1 MAPPPPATVRLPV
14 VPAAYVAELL
24 ALLGEEGIA
33 ARDVLRGTDLK
44 PQALAE
50 RDALITHSEQ
60 LRIYT
65 NALSLTREPGLGL
78 RLGARL
84 RLEHHGIVGHAMLCS
99 DNLRQA
105 MHVLVRYTSLRG
117 FPLSLHFREQHGVA
131 ILSAT
136 ATIPLGRLYEL
147 VMEEALAILA
157 RGLPPAPAPVMA
169 PIEIRVDYPPPAHHG
184 MYQDFFG
191 CPVRFNAEAV
201 EYRFSAATL
210 DDPLELSNAE
220 MRRVCEERCE
230 LILARLGLA
239 GGVVDRVRNELLA
252 EPSRFPDLD
261 TVARALRMSPR
272 TLRRRLREE
281 NASFRDVLA
290 DVRKSLALDY
300 LERSTL
306 TVAEIA
312 SLLGY
317 EEPANFHRA
326 FRKWT
331 REGPG
336 NYRSKLASH
345 TRRAHTAS

>member
-1 MAPPPPATVRLPV
+1 MSSPAASAVARQAV

-33 ARDVLRGTDLK
+33 PRDVLRGTDLK
-44 PQALAE
+44 PQALAH
-50 RDALITHSEQ
+50 RDALITHAEQ
-60 LRIYT
+60 MRIYT
-65 NALSLTREPGLGL
+65 NALALTREPGLGL

-84 RLEHHGIVGHAMLCS
+84 RLEHHGVVGHAMLCS

-105 MHVLVRYTSLRG
+105 MHVLVRYTALRG
-117 FPLSLHFREQHGVA
+117 FPLSLHFREENRVA

-147 VMEEALAILA
+147 VMEEALAILS

-169 PIEIRVDYPPPAHHG
+169 PLEIRVDYPPPAHHA
-184 MYQDFFG
+184 MYESIFG
-191 CPVRFNAEAV
+191 CPVRFNAKAV
-201 EYRFSAATL
+201 EYRFAADTL
-210 DDPLELSNAE
+210 DEPLEMSNAE
-220 MRRVCEERCE
+220 MRRVCEERCD

-281 NASFRDVLA
+281 GALFRDVLA

-306 TVAEIA
+306 SVAEIA

-317 EEPANFHRA
+317 QEPANFHRA

-331 REGPG
+331 SEGPG
-336 NYRSKLASH
+336 RYRA
-345 TRRAHTAS
+345 RQATAQKARN

>member
-1 MAPPPPATVRLPV
+1 MAPPPPAIPRAAL

-24 ALLGEEGIA
+24 TLLGEEGIQP
-33 ARDVLRGTDLK
+33 RDVLRGTDLK
-44 PQALAE
+44 PQAVAH
-50 RDALITHSEQ
+50 RDALITHADQ

-65 NALSLTREPGLGL
+65 NALALTREPGLGL

-84 RLEHHGIVGHAMLCS
+84 RLEHHGVVGHAMLCS

-105 MHVLVRYTSLRG
+105 MHVLVRYTALRG
-117 FPLSLHFREQHGVA
+117 FPLGLHFREENRIA

-157 RGLPPAPAPVMA
+157 RGLPPARGPVMA
-169 PIEIRVDYPPPAHHG
+169 PLEIRVDYPPPTHHA
-184 MYQDFFG
+184 MYERFFG
-191 CPVRFNAEAV
+191 CPVRFNADAV
-201 EYRFSAATL
+201 EYRFSADTL

-220 MRRVCEERCE
+220 MRRVCEDRCE

-261 TVARALRMSPR
+261 TVARALRMSAR
-272 TLRRRLREE
+272 TLRRRLRDEG
-281 NASFRDVLA
+281 ASFRDVLA

-306 TVAEIA
+306 SVAEIA
-312 SLLGY
+312 NLLGY

-331 REGPG
+331 SEGPG
-336 NYRSKLASH
+336 RYRLKLAS
-345 TRRAHTAS
+345 RAQRAHTAS

>member
-1 MAPPPPATVRLPV
+1 VASAAPALAASAV
-14 VPAAYVAELL
+14 VPAAYVAELV

-33 ARDVLRGTDLK
+33 PRDVLRGTDLRQ
-44 PQALAE
+44 PALAE
-50 RDALITHSEQ
+50 RDALITHAEQ

-65 NALSLTREPGLGL
+65 NALVLTREPGLGL

-105 MHVLVRYTSLRG
+105 LHVLVRYTALRG
-117 FPLSLHFREQHGVA
+117 FPLSLRFREENGVA

-136 ATIPLGRLYEL
+136 ATMPLGRLYEL
-147 VMEEALAILA
+147 VIEEALAILA

-169 PIEIRVDYPPPAHHG
+169 PIEIRVDYPAPRHRT
-184 MYQDFFG
+184 MYERFFR
-191 CPVRFNAEAV
+191 CPVRFDADAV
-201 EYRFSAATL
+201 EYRFSGDTL

-220 MRRVCEERCE
+220 MRRVCEERCD

-252 EPSRFPDLD
+252 QPSRFPDLES
-261 TVARALRMSPR
+261 VARSLRMSAR

-281 NASFRDVLA
+281 NVSFREVLA

-306 TVAEIA
+306 SVAEIA
-312 SLLGY
+312 NLLGY

-331 REGPG
+331 NEGPG
-336 NYRSKLASH
+336 RYRLRLV
-345 TRRAHTAS
+345 RRAR

>member
-1 MAPPPPATVRLPV
+1 MGRSPAVAAQAL
-14 VPAAYVAELL
+14 VPAAYVAELV
-24 ALLGEEGIA
+24 ALLGEEGVA
-33 ARDVLRGTDLK
+33 PKDLLRGTDLK
-44 PQALAE
+44 PPALAG
-50 RDALITHSEQ
+50 RDALITNSDQ

-65 NALSLTREPGLGL
+65 NALSLTRETGLGL

-84 RLEHHGIVGHAMLCS
+84 RLEHHGVVGHAMLCS

-105 MHVLVRYTSLRG
+105 LHVLVRYTVLRG
-117 FPLSLHFREQHGVA
+117 FPLSLHFREEGRVA
-131 ILSAT
+131 VLTAA
-136 ATIPLGRLYEL
+136 ATIPLGRVYEL

-157 RGLPPAPAPVMA
+157 RGLPPARGPVMA
-169 PIEIRVDYPPPAHHG
+169 PLEIRVDYPPPAHRA
-184 MYQDFFG
+184 MYEQFFG
-191 CPVRFNAEAV
+191 CPVRFNADAV
-201 EYRFSAATL
+201 EYRFSADTL

-261 TVARALRMSPR
+261 TVARALRMSAR

-281 NASFRDVLA
+281 GASFRDVLA

-306 TVAEIA
+306 SVAEIA

-336 NYRSKLASH
+336 EYRAREAAA
-345 TRRAHTAS
+345 RRATA